1 MGLRPKCPI
10 WRSLAWS
17 SRTWSLWDPVRI
29 RTRGAGAVLGSGAVR
44 AGAAVDA
51 FGLGGGV
58 VGEGVGGFAS
68 SVAEAVGEGLAVGAA
83 ACVARTGGGAS
94 CAPVAVP
101 GSQAVAR
108 AARATIETIGTAVT
122 RRARG
127 RLPPVLGAGAEGDAD
142 AFAMAGPLV
151 PVTALGTVGA
161 VGPLGTACPPGP
173 DTPGLDT
180 PGLETPEPDTP
191 GPDIAS
197 CARTRSPSMPPLAS
211 RPSHPL
217 FVSAIA
223 RSPLAHPPARCLLYG
238 TDSRPARSPN
248 PPSDPRRASSPPRV
262 RPVDHGRVRPAGAG
276 PLRPGAEPLIPP
288 GETAGRRPVR
298 TCETPS
304 MLGVTDL
311 PTYLA
316 GLALIVLLPGP
327 NSLYVLSVAARRG
340 VRTGYTAAA
349 GVWTGDTVLMTLSA
363 LGAASLLQTTPLLF
377 AIVKYAGAGYLT
389 WMAIG
394 MLRAAV
400 SLWRER
406 HRRTAELVETAE
418 APEAAA
424 SMERP
429 YRRALVVSLIN
440 PKAILFLIS
449 FFVQFV
455 DPGYA
460 YPALSFLVLGTL
472 LQLASFA
479 YLSVLI
485 FGGTRLA
492 AAFRRRKRLSAGAT
506 SAAGV
511 LFLGFAAKLSLS
523 SV

>member
-1 MGLRPKCPI
+1 
-10 WRSLAWS
+10 
-17 SRTWSLWDPVRI
+17 
-29 RTRGAGAVLGSGAVR
+29 
-44 AGAAVDA
+44 
-51 FGLGGGV
+51 
-58 VGEGVGGFAS
+58 
-68 SVAEAVGEGLAVGAA
+68 
-83 ACVARTGGGAS
+83 
-94 CAPVAVP
+94 
-101 GSQAVAR
+101 
-108 AARATIETIGTAVT
+108 
-122 RRARG
+122 
-127 RLPPVLGAGAEGDAD
+127 
-142 AFAMAGPLV
+142 
-151 PVTALGTVGA
+151 
-161 VGPLGTACPPGP
+161 
-173 DTPGLDT
+173 
-180 PGLETPEPDTP
+180 
-191 GPDIAS
+191 
-197 CARTRSPSMPPLAS
+197 
-211 RPSHPL
+211 
-217 FVSAIA
+217 
-223 RSPLAHPPARCLLYG
+223 
-238 TDSRPARSPN
+238 
-248 PPSDPRRASSPPRV
+248 
-262 RPVDHGRVRPAGAG
+262 
-276 PLRPGAEPLIPP
+276 
-288 GETAGRRPVR
+288 
-298 TCETPS
+298 

-349 GVWTGDTVLMTLSA
+349 GVWTGDAILMTLSA

-377 AIVKYAGAGYLT
+377 AIVKYAGAAYLT

-406 HRRTAELVETAE
+406 HRRTAELVETVDPAE
-418 APEAAA
+418 TAGAPGATA
-424 SMERP
+424 SAERP

-460 YPALSFLVLGTL
+460 YPALSFLLLGTL

-492 AAFRRRKRLSAGAT
+492 AAFRRRRRLSAGAT